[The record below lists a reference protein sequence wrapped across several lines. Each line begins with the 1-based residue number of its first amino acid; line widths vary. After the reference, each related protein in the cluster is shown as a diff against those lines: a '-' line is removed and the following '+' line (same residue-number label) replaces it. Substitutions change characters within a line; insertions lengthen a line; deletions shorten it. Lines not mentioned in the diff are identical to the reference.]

1 MLKVA
6 LIEDDKLI
14 RSELEKIL
22 NGSDT
27 CQCVGSFMNCETALK
42 EIGKSE
48 PDVILLDIELPGI
61 SGIEGIK
68 KIKDILPECDIIM
81 LTVHEESES
90 IFSALKKGAVGYL
103 DKSANDE
110 KILHAIADVYDGGS
124 PMTPR
129 IARKVLGSFKESES
143 TLLTEREKDVLESLC
158 NGNSYK
164 EIAYKL
170 KITVGT
176 VRHHIKNIYSKLHVH
191 SKSEAVAKA
200 IKEKLV

>member
-1 MLKVA
+1 MLNVV
-6 LIEDDKLI
+6 LIEDDRLI
-14 RSELEKIL
+14 RSELELMINNSELCK
-22 NGSDT
+22 
-27 CQCVGSFMNCETALK
+27 CVGSFINCETALLD
-42 EIGKSE
+42 IGKSE
-48 PDVILLDIELPGI
+48 PDVILLDIELPGM

-68 KIKDILPECDIIM
+68 KLKDILPECDIIM

-90 IFSALKKGAVGYL
+90 IFNALKKGAVGYL
-103 DKSANDE
+103 DKSASEE
-110 KILHAIADVYDGGS
+110 KILSAIADVYDGGS

-129 IARKVLGSFKESES
+129 IARKVLTSFKENETSI
-143 TLLTEREKDVLESLC
+143 LTEREKDVLESLC
-158 NGNSYK
+158 MGNSYK
-164 EIAYKL
+164 EIALNL

>member
-90 IFSALKKGAVGYL
+90 IFNALKKGAVGYL

>member
-1 MLKVA
+1 MLKVT

-14 RSELEKIL
+14 RDELEKML
-22 NGSDT
+22 NSSKT
-27 CQCVGSFMNCETALK
+27 CKCISSFVNCESALK
-42 EIGKSE
+42 EIKSNE
-48 PDVILLDIELPGI
+48 PDVILLDVELPGM

-68 KIKDILPECDIIM
+68 KIKELIPECDIIM
-81 LTVHEESES
+81 LTVHEESDS
-90 IFSALKKGAVGYL
+90 IFNALKKGAVGYL
-103 DKSANDE
+103 DKSASED
-110 KILHAIADVYDGGS
+110 KILEAITDVYDGGS

-129 IARKVLGSFKESES
+129 IARKVLGSFRENENNI
-143 TLLTEREKDVLESLC
+143 LTEREKDVLNSLC

-164 EIAYKL
+164 EIAFQL

-200 IKEKLV
+200 LKEKLV

>member
-1 MLKVA
+1 
-6 LIEDDKLI
+6 
-14 RSELEKIL
+14 
-22 NGSDT
+22 
-27 CQCVGSFMNCETALK
+27 
-42 EIGKSE
+42 
-48 PDVILLDIELPGI
+48 
-61 SGIEGIK
+61 
-68 KIKDILPECDIIM
+68 
-81 LTVHEESES
+81 
-90 IFSALKKGAVGYL
+90 
-103 DKSANDE
+103 
-110 KILHAIADVYDGGS
+110 
-124 PMTPR
+124 MTPR

>member
-1 MLKVA
+1 MFKVT

-14 RSELEKIL
+14 RDELENML
-22 NGSDT
+22 NSSDT
-27 CQCVGSFMNCETALK
+27 CKCISSFVNCESALK
-42 EIGKSE
+42 EIKVNE
-48 PDVILLDIELPGI
+48 PDVILLDIELPGM

-68 KIKDILPECDIIM
+68 KIKDLIPECDIIM

-90 IFSALKKGAVGYL
+90 IFNALKKGAVGYL
-103 DKSANDE
+103 DKSAGE
-110 KILHAIADVYDGGS
+110 SKILESIADVYNGGA

-129 IARKVLGSFKESES
+129 IARKVLSSFKVNDNNI
-143 TLLTEREKDVLESLC
+143 LTGREKDVLNSLC

-164 EIAYKL
+164 EIAFSL

-176 VRHHIKNIYSKLHVH
+176 VCHHIKNIYSKLHVH

-200 IKEKLV
+200 IKENLV

>member
-42 EIGKSE
+42 EIDKSE

-90 IFSALKKGAVGYL
+90 IFNALKKGAVGYL

-164 EIAYKL
+164 EIACKL

>member
-1 MLKVA
+1 MLKVSV
-6 LIEDDKLI
+6 IEDDKLI
-14 RSELEKIL
+14 RDELEKML
-22 NGSDT
+22 NESDT
-27 CQCVGSFMNCETALK
+27 CKCISSYNNCENALK
-42 EIGKSE
+42 DLAKSE
-48 PDVILLDIELPGI
+48 PDVILLDIELPGM

-68 KIKDILPECDIIM
+68 KIKDLLPECDIIM

-90 IFSALKKGAVGYL
+90 IFNALKKGAVGYL
-103 DKSANDE
+103 DKSATE
-110 KILHAIADVYDGGS
+110 VKILEAINDVYDGGS

-129 IARKVLGSFKESES
+129 IARKVLGSFRENENNI
-143 TLLTEREKDVLESLC
+143 LTEREKDVLNSLC

-170 KITVGT
+170 KISVGT

>member
-1 MLKVA
+1 MLKVSV
-6 LIEDDKLI
+6 IEDDKLI
-14 RSELEKIL
+14 RDELEKML
-22 NGSDT
+22 NNSTT
-27 CQCVGSFMNCETALK
+27 CQCVSSYNNCENALK
-42 EIGKSE
+42 DLARTE
-48 PDVILLDIELPGI
+48 PDVILLDIELPGM
-61 SGIEGIK
+61 SGIDGIK
-68 KIKDILPECDIIM
+68 KIKEILPECDIIM

-90 IFSALKKGAVGYL
+90 IFNALKKGAVGYL
-103 DKSANDE
+103 DKSASEE
-110 KILHAIADVYDGGS
+110 KILQAITDVYDGGS

-129 IARKVLGSFKESES
+129 IARKVLGSFKENENND
-143 TLLTEREKDVLESLC
+143 LTDREKDVLNSLC

-164 EIAYKL
+164 EIAFSL

>member
-14 RSELEKIL
+14 RSELEQML
-22 NGSDT
+22 NTSET
-27 CQCVGSFMNCETALK
+27 CQCAGSFMNCETALK

-48 PDVILLDIELPGI
+48 PDVILLDIELPGM
-61 SGIEGIK
+61 SGIDGIK

-90 IFSALKKGAVGYL
+90 IFNALKKGAVGYL
-103 DKSANDE
+103 DKSASED

-129 IARKVLGSFKESES
+129 IARKVLGSFRENES
-143 TLLTEREKDVLESLC
+143 TLLTEREKDVLDSLC

-164 EIAYKL
+164 EIAYNL

>member
-6 LIEDDKLI
+6 LIDDDKLI
-14 RSELEKIL
+14 RGELEKIL